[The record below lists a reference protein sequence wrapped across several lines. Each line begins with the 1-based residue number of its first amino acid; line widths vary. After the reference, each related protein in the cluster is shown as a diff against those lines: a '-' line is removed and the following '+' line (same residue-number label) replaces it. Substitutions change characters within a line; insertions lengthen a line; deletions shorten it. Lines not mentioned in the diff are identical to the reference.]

1 MSVSKTAKEEEEM
14 EKKWLM
20 KTHVKEVCSSYKSG
34 TSMVLH
40 EQQQQQQQQ
49 QPTISQPASQPQNS
63 K

>member
-1 MSVSKTAKEEEEM
+1 MNEWKKETQQQRRLWVSVSSSKTAKQVEEEM

-40 EQQQQQQQQ
+40 EQQ
-49 QPTISQPASQPQNS
+49 
-63 K
+63 